1 MRHQFNVTIVH
12 RRNYSSRD
20 FLVFPRRGSHS
31 SFLTERE
38 AEVEKWNGLLTVP
51 KRDREWTK
59 ADLGYLWL
67 NRPVYHPL
75 LQINRKRFS
84 GVSPFWSLG
93 WSLTVAKR
101 LCIDMCVCV
110 RAGQQAVC
118 SLHRLHTWL
127 IPPCVLWCCFP
138 ILHSFRSFLVPKPC
152 LHTTD
157 SGNSIVFPSPE
168 YWRRKVLHLFPQ
180 GRGLSR
186 LPQFFFAPHTGILG
200 SYPCPR
206 QFQSPSFSAPSQG
219 LWMRVVF
226 LPHLFF
232 LSGGWIIQGVCGRKG
247 RAVVWVL
254 LRWEMLTATVPGL
267 WWKVN
272 YRPDWWLLDALTRC
286 QGFMC
291 PALPPSQFLQDQKS
305 TAYVCLKTFPKILE
319 SVGCDVQKPSVL
331 HLNKVMLSSW
341 LQGFENLAN
350 SFPNGDHNWLTL
362 VKFHTKS
369 QHSCSPLRRCLGS
382 SCSQWLIR
390 SVGLGAEYIGTRV
403 LVKFSFE
410 LSVWGL

>member
-1 MRHQFNVTIVH
+1 MA
-12 RRNYSSRD
+12 
-20 FLVFPRRGSHS
+20 HS
-31 SFLTERE
+31 TR
-38 AEVEKWNGLLTVP
+38 
-51 KRDREWTK
+51 
-59 ADLGYLWL
+59 
-67 NRPVYHPL
+67 
-75 LQINRKRFS
+75 
-84 GVSPFWSLG
+84 
-93 WSLTVAKR
+93 
-101 LCIDMCVCV
+101 
-110 RAGQQAVC
+110 
-118 SLHRLHTWL
+118 
-127 IPPCVLWCCFP
+127 VLWCCFP
-138 ILHSFRSFLVPKPC
+138 VLHSFRSFLVPKPR
-152 LHTTD
+152 LHTTG
-157 SGNSIVFPSPE
+157 SGNSFVFPSPE

-200 SYPCPR
+200 SYPSPR

-247 RAVVWVL
+247 RAVVRVL
-254 LRWEMLTATVPGL
+254 LCWEMRTATVPGL
-267 WWKVN
+267 WWKDN

-291 PALPPSQFLQDQKS
+291 PALPPSQFLQDQKT
-305 TAYVCLKTFPKILE
+305 TAYRCLKTFPKILE
-319 SVGCDVQKPSVL
+319 SVGCDVQKPSAL
-331 HLNKVMLSSW
+331 HLKKVMPPSW
-341 LQGFENLAN
+341 LQGLENLAN
-350 SFPNGDHNWLTL
+350 SFPNGEHNWLTL

-369 QHSCSPLRRCLGS
+369 RHSCSPLRRCLGS

-410 LSVWGL
+410 LSVWGLQRQFEHPECLTQLTWAWVHVSSAKPRQVPSQICPISPTLCWSQMYFRSTSSQVRYTFAAWKGCCDRSSYA